1 MSRHTFN
8 QISTKCLLTS
18 VGSYRSY
25 IFQYH
30 NNTDSNL
37 RSNID
42 CHSLLRFSETT
53 VILLHKQVFLPTK
66 WKQETF
72 QVSKQMTNVLVLLR
86 TFCRLHHRSS
96 SFTPV
101 ISQSAFV
108 ASLPHS
114 SPSDLSYNWRL
125 IVNSFSEVS
134 RSLTLFSFMCFYSI
148 YIFFSCFSFTV
159 TSRTCW
165 VFYFLRFCPPTS
177 RNIKSASWVIRIH
190 CTVAAFMQV
199 KCDLKH

>member
-1 MSRHTFN
+1 MTTPTQTSART
-8 QISTKCLLTS
+8 STVTLCFVSQRRQSFFFTNKFSCPQNENRRRFKCP
-18 VGSYRSY
+18 
-25 IFQYH
+25 
-30 NNTDSNL
+30 N
-37 RSNID
+37 
-42 CHSLLRFSETT
+42 
-53 VILLHKQVFLPTK
+53 K
-66 WKQETF
+66 WLMF
-72 QVSKQMTNVLVLLR
+72 W
-86 TFCRLHHRSS
+86 FCRLHHRSS